1 MKRLTSEQ
9 ESVILSTV
17 IEPWLLQGIPEPRT
31 DIISLLEIGEMGMVS
46 LVFKGEDGSLTLQP
60 TRRGIEY
67 VRTNILPRN

>member
-1 MKRLTSEQ
+1 MKNLTSEQ
-9 ESVILSTV
+9 EGVILRSV

-31 DIISLLEIGEMGMVS
+31 NIISLLEIGEMGMVA

-60 TRRGIEY
+60 TQRGIEY